1 MKRLFICMTLLLIPS
16 AGFAQQHFLL
26 DEKVSS
32 VVIKGAEVQ
41 PSDVPDR
48 NSFHLVEPILTR
60 KINYDQNSSEGFRL
74 GQSPRAAFFSS
85 LLIPGSGQLA
95 SRSWLRAGLFIAVE
109 AAGIYLAVERSE
121 EHTSELQ
128 SRGHLVCRLLLEKKK
143 VQ

>member
-1 MKRLFICMTLLLIPS
+1 MTLFLIPS
-16 AGFAQQHFLL
+16 AGFTQQHFLL

-48 NSFHLVEPILTR
+48 SSFHLVEPILTR

-109 AAGIYLAVERSE
+109 AAGIYQLGRASC
-121 EHTSELQ
+121 
-128 SRGHLVCRLLLEKKK
+128 RGSGMV
-143 VQ
+143 

>member
-1 MKRLFICMTLLLIPS
+1 MKRLFICMTLVLIPS
-16 AGFAQQHFLL
+16 AWFAQQHFLL

-32 VVIKGAEVQ
+32 VVIQGAEVQ

-74 GQSPRAAFFSS
+74 GQSPSAAFFSS
-85 LLIPGSGQLA
+85 LIIPGSGQLA

-109 AAGIYLAVERSE
+109 AAGIYLARSE
-121 EHTSELQ
+121 RKQDETGTS
-128 SRGHLVCRLLLEKKK
+128 
-143 VQ
+143 VQE

>member
-48 NSFHLVEPILTR
+48 NSFHLVELILTR
-60 KINYDQNSSEGFRL
+60 KINYDQNSSEVFRL
-74 GQSPRAAFFSS
+74 GESTRATFISAM
-85 LLIPGSGQLA
+85 IIRGSGQLE
-95 SRSWLRAGLFIAVE
+95 SRSWLRADLIIAVE
-109 AAGIYLAVERSE
+109 ADEIYQAVE
-121 EHTSELQ
+121 Q
-128 SRGHLVCRLLLEKKK
+128 SDKS
-143 VQ
+143 